1 MNPPAVAAAVSRQ
14 CRHVLSHAIGIDS
27 QRRVYAVYPRGA
39 ASQAGVQ
46 VGDIVVSSSADFA
59 AGGSEPASGARQR
72 MQAGVPVTLNL
83 LREGQPIQITL
94 VPDQV
99 CDYQLLIDNSGD
111 VNAYADGDRILVT
124 RGMMR
129 FATEDKELALVIGHE
144 LGHNTMGHA
153 SKKTTNAMIGLAA
166 DLLAAAAK
174 VNTQGA
180 FTKMGA
186 QAYSQDFER
195 EADYVG
201 MYYLARSGYPI
212 DGAAAFWR
220 RMATEYPSTI
230 RTSHTASHPAT
241 SERYLAL
248 DQTSVEIRG
257 KDQSGLPLNPNKSR

>member
-1 MNPPAVAAAVSRQ
+1 
-14 CRHVLSHAIGIDS
+14 
-27 QRRVYAVYPRGA
+27 
-39 ASQAGVQ
+39 
-46 VGDIVVSSSADFA
+46 
-59 AGGSEPASGARQR
+59 
-72 MQAGVPVTLNL
+72 
-83 LREGQPIQITL
+83 
-94 VPDQV
+94 V
-99 CDYQLLIDNSGD
+99 CDYQLVIENSGD

-129 FATEDKELALVIGHE
+129 FAAEDQELALVIGHE
-144 LGHNTMGHA
+144 LGHNTMGHQ
-153 SKKTTNAMIGLAA
+153 SKKTTNAMLGLAA

-180 FTKMGA
+180 FSKMGA
-186 QAYSQDFER
+186 QAYSQDIER

-230 RTSHTASHPAT
+230 RTSHSASHPAT

-248 DQTSVEIRG
+248 DRTAVEIRG
-257 KDQSGLPLNPNKSR
+257 KDQSGLPLNPNKSN